1 MVRPGRPLL
10 LAVLSGVA
18 GVAGVVGVVGVL
30 AVASA
35 AAQTAAAEPGSQ
47 ESTFYESI
55 DVNVANVEVY
65 VTDKDGKRVEGLSK
79 DDFQVLENG
88 QPVEITNFYAVSEGQ
103 ATVLGGGDGGAESA
117 PTPPTPPG
125 TEAAPEDVPNDQRL
139 YLAIFIDNRT
149 LVPAT
154 RNRTLEA
161 VQDFVTRLKPGDR
174 VLLAGY
180 DNSVVIR
187 RGLTNDP
194 AALAAAL
201 DEVARVAPGGISRD
215 AERLRMVRQIDA
227 SDPVGNNGGGESQR
241 AQAAILIGVQLYQEI
256 KMFGMQQNEENRAAI
271 RALQQ
276 FVDSLAGLPG
286 RKSVL
291 YVSGGMSL
299 YPAEAL
305 MLAWESKFGDLRDQ
319 VGYSSFDG
327 RRDESRT
334 ALKDLID
341 HANANRV
348 TFYSLGSTTQLAGVS
363 ADSGASIVMSA
374 ALDATETMN
383 MQSSLEMIASET
395 GGLASINAADAPL
408 LDRMRQDF
416 DTYYSLGY
424 VPRNGRDGKQRKI
437 EVKTTNR
444 SLKIRHRGTRM
455 ERTERERMTSR
466 AMSALLLGEDDNPLE
481 VTLELGKEKPNAK
494 GQLEVEVLVKF
505 PLANLVLV
513 PQDQFHEGRLSLFI
527 GVRDSHGRNSDITEV
542 DVPIRVPNDQLL
554 TALGQIGGWKT
565 TLLLRPEPH
574 TVAVALRDRIGNV
587 DSTARVEYTPTAAPA
602 KEAEPGR

>member
-1 MVRPGRPLL
+1 MVRPSLPLL
-10 LAVLSGVA
+10 LAATFWTLGGLTA
-18 GVAGVVGVVGVL
+18 
-30 AVASA
+30 AVPG
-35 AAQTAAAEPGSQ
+35 AAQAAPADPASQ

-79 DDFQVLENG
+79 DEFQVLENG
-88 QPVEITNFYAVSEGQ
+88 QPVEITNFYSVSEGQ
-103 ATVLGGGDGGAESA
+103 AAVLDGGVADAA
-117 PTPPTPPG
+117 PA
-125 TEAAPEDVPNDQRL
+125 AAPETVPDDQRL

-154 RNRTLEA
+154 RNRTLKA

-194 AALAAAL
+194 VALAAAL
-201 DEVARVAPGGISRD
+201 DEVARVAPGGMTRD
-215 AERLRMVRQIDA
+215 AERVRMVRQIDA
-227 SDPVGNNGGGESQR
+227 SDPVGAGGGATQR
-241 AQAAILIGVQLYQEI
+241 EQAAILIGIQLYQEI
-256 KMFGMQQNEENRAAI
+256 KLFGMQQNEENRAAI

-334 ALKDLID
+334 ALKELID

-348 TFYSLGSTTQLAGVS
+348 TFYSLGSTTELAGVS
-363 ADSGASIVMSA
+363 AESGASVVMSSS
-374 ALDATETMN
+374 LNATETMN
-383 MQSSLEMIASET
+383 MESSLEMIASET

-424 VPRNGRDGKQRKI
+424 VPRNGKDGKQRKI

-444 SLKIRHRGTRM
+444 SLKVRHRGTRL

-481 VTLELGKEKPNAK
+481 VTLEMGRAKPNAK

-565 TLLLRPEPH
+565 TFLLRPEPH

-587 DSTARVEYTPTAAPA
+587 DSTARAEYTPVPADAADPA
-602 KEAEPGR
+602 PVKDAEPGG